1 MAAAAAEPLTEALGE
16 MAGNGTAKA
25 GSFLTFLVQD
35 IQRSPAIYTT
45 FAVLLALLV
54 FVGKL
59 SSPALDPREPP
70 VMRSRIPVIGHL
82 IGMIQHGPHYFK
94 SIEYRNMAIATLPIL
109 GGKMYGVWDPILGQ
123 AVHRNKA
130 LTFEPFAVEFA
141 QRELGFGDDKLKLL
155 QESTMIYEFFEG
167 IHVAMTP
174 SNVRRMNANA
184 LRYVAEVLAKTGD
197 KPFETSNAFLWVR
210 NLITMATADALYGHE
225 NPLKKDP
232 GLLDEL
238 WAFDNDLARLMMNI
252 APSITARRSY
262 QARARLQAALAV
274 YYTAKHDLNEDAA
287 QITRNR
293 AAVFRNHGLD
303 GHDIGVFEVALLH
316 VATANT
322 IPTLFWFVAY
332 VFTNQ
337 DVMARLRDEVKAIA
351 THGEKDEVTL
361 DISAIDEKCPLLLSC
376 YREAIRISNK
386 GTGNRRVLEDTT
398 ISDGQGR
405 SYLLK
410 KGTNLQL
417 SAEVFHTMERVWG
430 PDRDEFVADRFVQP
444 TTTAR
449 GNQEKLDAEK
459 LKKASWVPFGGGKHL
474 CPGRNFAFAEN
485 LGFVASLVLGYEVT
499 ALDDNNNPTSKP
511 PAVSPCAFTSAASK
525 PVREGEGFGMR
536 VEKRKGWEQTKWL
549 YTS

>member
-1 MAAAAAEPLTEALGE
+1 MAAAAAEPLTEALGG

-45 FAVLLALLV
+45 FAVLLALVVLV
-54 FVGKL
+54 RKL
-59 SSPALDPREPP
+59 SSPVLDVREPP
-70 VMRSRIPVIGHL
+70 IMQSRIPVIGHL
-82 IGMIQHGPHYFK
+82 LGMIQHGPHYFK
-94 SIEYRNMAIATLPIL
+94 TIEHRNMAIATLPIL

-123 AVHRNKA
+123 SVHRNKA

-141 QRELGFGDDKLKLL
+141 QRELGFDNEKLKLL
-155 QESTMIYEFFEG
+155 QETNLIPEFFEG

-197 KPFETSNAFLWVR
+197 EPFETSNAFLWIR
-210 NLITMATADALYGHE
+210 DLITMATADALYGHE

-232 GLLDEL
+232 SLLDEL
-238 WAFDNDLARLMMNI
+238 WAFDNDLARLMVNI
-252 APSITARRSY
+252 VPSVTARRCY
-262 QARARLQAALAV
+262 QARARLQAALRV
-274 YYTAKHDLNEDAA
+274 YYTAKHDLNEDAS
-287 QITRNR
+287 QIVKNR
-293 AAVFRNHGLD
+293 AAVLRNYGLTGTD
-303 GHDIGVFEVALLH
+303 LGNFEIALLH

-322 IPTLFWFVAY
+322 IPTLFWFMAY
-332 VFTNQ
+332 VFTNR
-337 DVMARLRDEVKAIA
+337 DLVARLRDEVKAVA

-361 DISAIDEKCPLLLSC
+361 DISAIDEKCPLLVSC
-376 YREAIRISNK
+376 YREAIRVSNK
-386 GTGNRRVLEDTT
+386 GTGNRRVMEDTT
-398 ISDGQGR
+398 IADGQGR

-417 SAEVFHTMERVWG
+417 SAEVFHSLDRAWG
-430 PDRDEFVADRFVQP
+430 PDKYEFVADRFVQ
-444 TTTAR
+444 TTTTTK

-459 LKKASWVPFGGGKHL
+459 LKKVSWVPFGGGKNL

-499 ALDDNNNPTSKP
+499 TLDENKEPTSRP
-511 PAVSPCAFTSAASK
+511 PAAAPCAITSAASK

-536 VEKRKGWEQTKWL
+536 VEKRKGWEKTKWL